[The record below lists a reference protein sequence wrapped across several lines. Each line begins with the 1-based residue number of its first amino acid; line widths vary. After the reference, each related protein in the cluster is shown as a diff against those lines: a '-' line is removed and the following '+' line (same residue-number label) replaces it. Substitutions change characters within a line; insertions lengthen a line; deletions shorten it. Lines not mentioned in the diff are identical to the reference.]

1 MTKSSLLKFFEHEI
15 VVKIWDSKDLC
26 SPRARFD
33 KPKPFKF
40 PKSKHFFFGK
50 FQNFNSIFLDENVEE
65 TVKVSVMELCN
76 KYLKQI
82 PIELHDK
89 MERKLPNQNKGQGK
103 LRI

>member
-40 PKSKHFFFGK
+40 PKSI
-50 FQNFNSIFLDENVEE
+50 NFI
-65 TVKVSVMELCN
+65 
-76 KYLKQI
+76 
-82 PIELHDK
+82 
-89 MERKLPNQNKGQGK
+89 
-103 LRI
+103 